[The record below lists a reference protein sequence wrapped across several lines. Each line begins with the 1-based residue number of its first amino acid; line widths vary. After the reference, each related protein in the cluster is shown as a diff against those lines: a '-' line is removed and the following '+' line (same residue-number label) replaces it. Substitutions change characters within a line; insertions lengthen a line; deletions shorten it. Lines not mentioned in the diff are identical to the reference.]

1 MEFFHFLIEMPILMP
16 LEKPL
21 ETDQTTI
28 EKEQSVEEYLA
39 NSREARAK
47 EAEAYFNNIDSQSLK
62 SLLDNAYSLYRER
75 QFAIEF
81 IKVFNGTNWEEY
93 AIEDFTKKDIRYLS
107 ALNDYFVKD
116 VETSVKENI
125 EKYPTQEQY

>member
-1 MEFFHFLIEMPILMP
+1 MP